1 MFAFLLPIQCNYD
14 ILCVVRDMIKR
25 QKNKL
30 TNNEKKHFK
39 EKIMLIFKNG
49 YFISFMLSLLLGI
62 LIIGPSIIAVTEF

>member
-1 MFAFLLPIQCNYD
+1 
-14 ILCVVRDMIKR
+14 MIKR
-25 QKNKL
+25 QKYKL
-30 TNNEKKHFK
+30 PNNEKKHFK